1 MILMMAFGFGTGL
14 FFTEDETEHAQ
25 KMMDNYDLAR
35 VAFTLISMSMV
46 LLVFGWISFSREVDP
61 DNPAMGY
68 ARLML
73 LPGVVMIIAN
83 MGLWL
88 GLGTEVEVGIN
99 VTLGHASEAV
109 STFGDIFLDVG
120 TLIIAIVAI
129 RKNVATTLVK
139 ILLAL
144 VALDSILGLGV
155 IVAGMEGSATDDLDF
170 FGWIIFTLATVGI
183 GIQSLRAKES

>member
-1 MILMMAFGFGTGL
+1 
-14 FFTEDETEHAQ
+14 
-25 KMMDNYDLAR
+25 
-35 VAFTLISMSMV
+35 MSMV

-68 ARLML
+68 ARLLL

-144 VALDSILGLGV
+144 VALDSILGLGFV
-155 IVAGMEGSATDDLDF
+155 VAGMDGSAAGDADF